1 VTTGSPQRRRLH
13 ELIDAM
19 RDAFHGYACTT
30 DLQEAAMHLR
40 RRRMQAFE
48 DAYDEAMKLLQ
59 TDDEGL

>member
-1 VTTGSPQRRRLH
+1 
-13 ELIDAM
+13 M